1 MIIDETPEGKLE
13 KPRLD
18 IIERVRFLDTEEYE
32 LKWAYR
38 DIIYFNET
46 ADPNLIVAN
55 FDEEKFLCNSEEKR
69 TVSKDQ
75 II

>member
-1 MIIDETPEGKLE
+1 MD
-13 KPRLD
+13 KPVLD
-18 IIERVRFLDTEEYE
+18 IIERVRFLGTDEYQ
-32 LKWAYR
+32 LLWAYR
-38 DIIYFNET
+38 DIIYFNDT

-69 TVSKDQ
+69 NVSKDQ